1 MNREAL
7 DLVICPYGSDL
18 GAPSEKRALFFAFWP
33 SRIAFPSGGALGG
46 EEADDGPGSRLL
58 AEVELRI
65 RGHLG
70 MLAAD
75 EAPVPQPPSLRG
87 LRHRLALGLDEL
99 TAIVIVAAPGG
110 VPAVGQRRPGKE
122 P

>member
-1 MNREAL
+1 MLFAPTGRTLERPL
-7 DLVICPYGSDL
+7 KSGRFFLRSGLLGSL
-18 GAPSEKRALFFAFWP
+18 S
-33 SRIAFPSGGALGG
+33 PSGGALGG

-99 TAIVIVAAPGG
+99 TAIVIVVIAYLIAKFYG
-110 VPAVGQRRPGKE
+110 
-122 P
+122 